1 MGLNERPQG
10 IRRRLRTEQYASCQ
24 EFHLHMGFTEATR
37 IIRFTKNYVTSHNHI
52 YPAKS
57 GPKICGCAGGFASNT
72 YCYFFK
78 ICVTYRLAYAHGR
91 V

>member
-37 IIRFTKNYVTSHNHI
+37 IIRFTK
-52 YPAKS
+52 KL
-57 GPKICGCAGGFASNT
+57 CDFA
-72 YCYFFK
+72 
-78 ICVTYRLAYAHGR
+78 
-91 V
+91 